1 VTVLAAIRADSVNV
15 PLLVHVAGALVLVGA
30 LLTATIAAVA
40 GWRDETPLLTRL
52 SYKTLL
58 FVGLPAFVVMRV
70 GAEWVYSREHLDTVY
85 NGNDPSWIGIGF
97 AVADGGSVLLLLALI
112 LGGFGLRR
120 LRRGGG
126 LTLLRISAVLGTLI
140 LLADLVAI
148 WAMGGKPS

>member
-1 VTVLAAIRADSVNV
+1 VLAAIRADSVNV

-70 GAEWVYSREHLDTVY
+70 GAEWTYSREHLDTVY

-97 AVADGGSVLLLLALI
+97 AVADGGGVLLLLALI